1 MLFIT
6 HDLALADLVCSR
18 VCVMYAGRIAEMR
31 EGRQIFENPLHPYT
45 IDLLAARPT
54 IQHRVERLPVI
65 KGVPTS
71 AMDAP
76 LGCPFHPAAALSWTS
91 AARLR
96 QRWCRCA
103 GVSSAAFGP
112 TRTSRPCPPPAK
124 GRCQMGKTMLLK
136 VEKLYKDFRLRS
148 GLLGRSSRLQAVKD
162 ISFLLPASG
171 SLAIV
176 GETGSGKT
184 TVARIVVGL
193 EKASSGTVEADGI
206 ILSPQPGPDER
217 RRRAR
222 MMQMVFQN
230 PVMSLDPHQSIGAA
244 IHEVVSFHG
253 LRPPSE
259 CDARVT
265 RTARRSGL
273 GPETDQEPT
282 PEPLRRPVPSAPP
295 LPRSLAAEPELLVL
309 DEPVS
314 ALDVSTQAQILNLL
328 ADLKARLGISLLTIS
343 HDLAL
348 VRQLAD
354 DVIVM
359 CKGEMVEAGSVD
371 DVLSRPQHAYT
382 RRLVDAVPEIMGRSS
397 ARSASVSDSGA
408 SHYEDA

>member
-1 MLFIT
+1 
-6 HDLALADLVCSR
+6 V
-18 VCVMYAGRIAEMR
+18 
-31 EGRQIFENPLHPYT
+31 
-45 IDLLAARPT
+45 
-54 IQHRVERLPVI
+54 
-65 KGVPTS
+65 VP
-71 AMDAP
+71 
-76 LGCPFHPAAALSWTS
+76 G
-91 AARLR
+91 
-96 QRWCRCA
+96 
-103 GVSSAAFGP
+103 
-112 TRTSRPCPPPAK
+112 
-124 GRCQMGKTMLLK
+124 
-136 VEKLYKDFRLRS
+136 
-148 GLLGRSSRLQAVKD
+148 
-162 ISFLLPASG
+162 SG

-193 EKASSGTVEADGI
+193 EAPTSGAVEADGVV
-206 ILSPQPGPDER
+206 LSPKPGPDER

-244 IHEVVSFHG
+244 IREVVSFHS
-253 LRPPSE
+253 LRPSSE
-259 CDARVT
+259 CDARVRELLNAVGMDLRLT
-265 RTARRSGL
+265 QSRPQNLSGGQCQRAAIAR
-273 GPETDQEPT
+273 
-282 PEPLRRPVPSAPP
+282 A
-295 LPRSLAAEPELLVL
+295 LAAEPELLVL

-382 RRLVDAVPEIMGRSS
+382 RRLVDAVPEIMGRPTAGS
-397 ARSASVSDSGA
+397 APGSVTGA

>member
-1 MLFIT
+1 
-6 HDLALADLVCSR
+6 
-18 VCVMYAGRIAEMR
+18 
-31 EGRQIFENPLHPYT
+31 
-45 IDLLAARPT
+45 
-54 IQHRVERLPVI
+54 
-65 KGVPTS
+65 
-71 AMDAP
+71 
-76 LGCPFHPAAALSWTS
+76 
-91 AARLR
+91 
-96 QRWCRCA
+96 
-103 GVSSAAFGP
+103 
-112 TRTSRPCPPPAK
+112 
-124 GRCQMGKTMLLK
+124 MLLK
-136 VEKLYKDFRLRS
+136 VESLYKDFRLRS

-162 ISFLLPASG
+162 ISFVVPASG

-193 EKASSGTVEADGI
+193 EAATSGVVEADGV
-206 ILSPQPGPDER
+206 ILSPKPGPDER

-244 IHEVVSFHG
+244 VHEVVSFHR
-253 LRPPSE
+253 LRPPSQ
-259 CDARVT
+259 CHARVRELLDAVGMDVRLT
-265 RTARRSGL
+265 GSRPQNLSGGQCQRAAIAR
-273 GPETDQEPT
+273 
-282 PEPLRRPVPSAPP
+282 A
-295 LPRSLAAEPELLVL
+295 LAAEPELLVL

-328 ADLKARLGISLLTIS
+328 ADLKAQLGISLLTIS

-354 DVIVM
+354 DVMVM

-382 RRLVDAVPEIMGRSS
+382 RRLVDAVPEIMGRPTAGS
-397 ARSASVSDSGA
+397 APVSQSGA
-408 SHYEDA
+408 GH